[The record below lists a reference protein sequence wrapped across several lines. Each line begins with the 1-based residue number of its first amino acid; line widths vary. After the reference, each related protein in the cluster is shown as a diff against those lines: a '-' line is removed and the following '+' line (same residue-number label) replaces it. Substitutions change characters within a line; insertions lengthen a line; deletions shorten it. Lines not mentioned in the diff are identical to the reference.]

1 MTAEDYLI
9 FETPGGG
16 GFGPPTDRDEEAMEL
31 DIRRELVSSDR
42 ARTDYGVNL

>member
-1 MTAEDYLI
+1 MTAEDYLF

-16 GFGPPTDRDEEAMEL
+16 GFGPPADRDEEAMEL

>member
-1 MTAEDYLI
+1 MTTKDYLI
-9 FETPGGG
+9 FETPRGG
-16 GFGPPTDRDEEAMEL
+16 GFWPPADQNKDAMEL